1 MRKIQLRMDY
11 EGFRRHVGKAGL
23 NINEFAALVDV
34 TPSAISNYAKKGR
47 VPRHYALL
55 AILLGD
61 AAENNVDFHAL
72 LARYGYVAASSDTK
86 VAQIQEYRA
95 GLVKRPK

>member
-1 MRKIQLRMDY
+1 MRKTHPKMDY
-11 EGFRRHVGKAGL
+11 EEFRRHVGKAGL

-34 TPSAISNYAKKGR
+34 TPSSISNYAKKGR

-61 AAENNVDFHAL
+61 AAENRFDFRAL
-72 LARYGYVAASSDTK
+72 FARFGAAASSEK
-86 VAQIQEYRA
+86 VTQIDDYRA
-95 GLVKRPK
+95 GLVRRPK